1 MDQFTVHEMCTKKNE
16 KQEKAT
22 ILPSWPNK
30 LHQLKTLSG
39 SDLPMCLTSRT
50 HKFPKRHTNLV
61 LHVPMWMHK
70 ITITITA
77 YALSSLKMH
86 LTGCSD
92 TEPQFANICIRRALF
107 HIKQKNCAIL
117 AIKQLL
123 YNPTSKNSKEID
135 CLIEESFLPKQQQ
148 KHAISFLTKV

>member
-123 YNPTSKNSKEID
+123 YNPTSKNFKVIGYF
-135 CLIEESFLPKQQQ
+135 EEVFLLKQRR
-148 KHAISFLTKV
+148 KHASSFVTNF